1 MVFILVI
8 VSNTTRFQTRDP
20 KVRKY
25 LSEKCIALLC
35 NFKKKINPIL
45 MELFCFFCKILIIIC
60 YGWTLKNMLVFEKWV
75 QKTKIPKFRLFGRY
89 IIFFPS
95 NFDAVFVFEL
105 IVQRASG
112 SM

>member
-45 MELFCFFCKILIIIC
+45 MELFFFLQN
-60 YGWTLKNMLVFEKWV
+60 THHNMLWMDLKKHVG
-75 QKTKIPKFRLFGRY
+75 I
-89 IIFFPS
+89 
-95 NFDAVFVFEL
+95 
-105 IVQRASG
+105 
-112 SM
+112 